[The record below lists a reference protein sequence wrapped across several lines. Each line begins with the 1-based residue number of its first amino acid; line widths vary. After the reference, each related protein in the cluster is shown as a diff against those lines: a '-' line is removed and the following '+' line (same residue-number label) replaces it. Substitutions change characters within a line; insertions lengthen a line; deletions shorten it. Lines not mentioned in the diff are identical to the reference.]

1 MVNAVHGLATLPTR
15 PPTPPRDSDSDCAA
29 KPLDTPKYVLQFT
42 REALNTPEESPPSSA
57 DYFDQSSSK
66 RLKRVGFSPWVDYK
80 PANINNR
87 GAWDAAHQIRS
98 IPKSRDCKSSRSILK
113 PYELA
118 VQTDNPGAPSHLTNF
133 PKMLDDICRQLASP
147 SGGMRLDAYMALN
160 NCLKAHKDLPDRLTM
175 GQKMPLLTDYIRREL
190 SVDVTNTATVD
201 THLITQAV
209 KLLTIILGTPDLAS
223 MLRDDFRT
231 FVVERSI
238 SMIEHNVSKALVN
251 HYMNVL
257 ATQNFTSKIM
267 TADRAGRLLGGL
279 KDLTSRV
286 KGNGV
291 VGQRLV
297 IYRRLLSQANSLMIM
312 QVNDWVD
319 HLFSGMLS
327 TIGEVRY
334 RALLFGTEAAS
345 TLGTVNQVSRAVL
358 DIFNR
363 RSSEGKKFADLLI
376 SRLTGMLGSKDESLQ
391 VPKIWSVVVV
401 FLRSGRRQLEHW
413 EYMKAWLGII
423 QKCFNS
429 SDSQVKLNASIAWNR
444 LIFAVSPNAA
454 TGQTMI
460 KMLRQPI
467 IPQLDRKTSD
477 KHSRQAKL
485 IAYSGYCTLLYYAF
499 RPGSSHAQ
507 IDKFWQEY
515 VDTILPGN
523 ISATKLD
530 VTFACQVLISLLG
543 DTQQNP
549 WTDDRADEDGPL
561 KPEELPRLDPKWTRT
576 RASTVVRLFE
586 TMFISGDWEAAKDGE
601 SWILQAWRSFTKAI
615 GDAGSKEVKTSME
628 CMGAIAEIMNL
639 LKRFWL
645 QNDKQAILSD
655 GTDQCI
661 VLKRLMALVDGAVAG
676 LGPIAFTEKRLTRD
690 SHESFEA
697 AETPSSRVCRQSG
710 ILASPVTHLIDML
723 SSYAYT
729 DATFETYRQAINDL
743 IQITLLASSSRRSKI
758 EALREMVLLTSTDY
772 RPTTTA
778 QLVLWQLIVE
788 ALEVSLPCSVYNDR
802 SPQTIALD
810 YRQTLQILEV
820 GVQRDLHPS
829 HSWQAALEIIITNVH
844 QEIGS
849 GGSALAIIEPF
860 ASVVCKQLTLKY
872 TDALLQCGTAI
883 FKNVAWP
890 KSRKDTENAARALAA
905 PSIKS
910 KSASANP
917 YDHLYTL
924 SNSLL
929 PLSYHH
935 LPSTDL
941 DHINEMLRG
950 LMIIISSCPSSHS
963 EILLQRLQEGLAVWI
978 ADANGLLNGSASG
991 SRQVLVT
998 VCDNIE
1004 MVYIGTHAVLQ
1015 IQVLWSSI
1023 TKIIETLPR
1032 LDASHLSTIETLI
1045 KAGLSSRHKSIVNE
1059 SILSWNRSFG
1069 LVQDIKYS
1077 VALRETLL
1085 RLRRITDIEMP
1096 DLNAGDET
1104 EVGDLHE

>member
-1 MVNAVHGLATLPTR
+1 MVDITHGLATLPTR

-29 KPLDTPKYVLQFT
+29 KPLDTPNYVLRFT
-42 REALNTPEESPPSSA
+42 REALNTPEESPSSSA
-57 DYFDQSSSK
+57 DYFSQSSSK
-66 RLKRVGFSPWVDYK
+66 RLKRVGFSPWIDYK
-80 PANINNR
+80 PANIDHR

-118 VQTDNPGAPSHLTNF
+118 VQTNNRAAPSHLANF
-133 PKMLDDICRQLASP
+133 PKMLDDLCRQLASP
-147 SGGMRLDAYMALN
+147 SGGMRLDGYIALN
-160 NCLKAHKDLPDRLTM
+160 NCLKAYKDVPDRLTM
-175 GQKMPLLTDYIRREL
+175 GEKMPLLTDYIHREL
-190 SVDVTNTATVD
+190 SVDVTNAATVD
-201 THLITQAV
+201 IHLITQAI
-209 KLLTIILGTPDLAS
+209 KLLAIILGTPDLAS

-231 FVVERSI
+231 FVLERSI
-238 SMIEHNVSKALVN
+238 SMVDHNVSKALVN
-251 HYMNVL
+251 NYMNVL
-257 ATQNFTSKIM
+257 ANQTFTSKVM
-267 TADRAGRLLGGL
+267 TTNRAGRLLDGL

-297 IYRRLLSQANSLMIM
+297 IYRRLLSQASSLMVT

-327 TIGEVRY
+327 TIAEVRY

-345 TLGTVNQVSRAVL
+345 TLGTVSQVSRAVL
-358 DIFNR
+358 DIFDR

-376 SRLTGMLGSKDESLQ
+376 SRLTGMLGSKDECLQ

-401 FLRSGRRQLEHW
+401 FLRSGRRPLEHW
-413 EYMKAWLGII
+413 EHMKAWLGII

-477 KHSRQAKL
+477 KHSRQAKQ

-507 IDKFWQEY
+507 TDKFWLEY

-523 ISATKLD
+523 ISPTKID
-530 VTFACQVLISLLG
+530 TTFACQVLISLFG

-549 WTDDRADEDGPL
+549 WTEDRADEDRPI

-628 CMGAIAEIMNL
+628 CMGAIAQIMNL
-639 LKRFWL
+639 WKRFWL
-645 QNDKQAILSD
+645 QNDKQAIINDESN
-655 GTDQCI
+655 QCV
-661 VLKRLMALVDGAVAG
+661 VLKRLLALVDGAVAG
-676 LGPIAFTEKRLTRD
+676 LGPIAFAEKRLTQG

-697 AETPSSRVCRQSG
+697 AETPSSRVRQQSG
-710 ILASPVTHLIDML
+710 TLASPVTHLLNLL
-723 SSYAYT
+723 SSYAHT
-729 DATFETYRQAINDL
+729 DAAVGTYREAINYL
-743 IQITLLASSSRRSKI
+743 IQIPLRASTSRQSKL
-758 EALREMVLLTSTDY
+758 EALREMVLLTSTDQ
-772 RPTTTA
+772 RPTPTA
-778 QLVLWQLIVE
+778 QLMLWQLIVE
-788 ALEVSLPCSVYNDR
+788 ALEVSLPCSAYNDG
-802 SPQTIALD
+802 SPQTVALD
-810 YRQTLQILEV
+810 YNQTLQILEV
-820 GVQRDLHPS
+820 GVQQDFHPS
-829 HSWQAALEIIITNVH
+829 HSWQATLETVITTVH

-849 GGSALAIIEPF
+849 GGAAIAIIEPF
-860 ASVVCKQLTLKY
+860 TSVVCRQLAIRY
-872 TDALLQCGTAI
+872 TDILLQCGAAI
-883 FKNVAWP
+883 FKNVVWP
-890 KSRKDTENAARALAA
+890 KSRKDTENAAKALAA

-910 KSASANP
+910 KPVSANP

-929 PLSYHH
+929 PLSYRH
-935 LPSTDL
+935 LPTTDL

-950 LMIIISSCPSSHS
+950 LMITISSCPLSHS
-963 EILLQRLQEGLAVWI
+963 GILLQRLQEGLAVWI
-978 ADANGLLNGSASG
+978 ADANGLLNGSVRGSG
-991 SRQVLVT
+991 QVLVT
-998 VCDNIE
+998 VRHNLKWN
-1004 MVYIGTHAVLQ
+1004 VSVLTRSHRSRYYG
-1015 IQVLWSSI
+1015 VASR
-1023 TKIIETLPR
+1023 R
-1032 LDASHLSTIETLI
+1032 L
-1045 KAGLSSRHKSIVNE
+1045 
-1059 SILSWNRSFG
+1059 
-1069 LVQDIKYS
+1069 
-1077 VALRETLL
+1077 
-1085 RLRRITDIEMP
+1085 
-1096 DLNAGDET
+1096 
-1104 EVGDLHE
+1104 